1 MKEKLIGFIAVLK
14 REAHFIIKDMDL
26 ITIILLSPIFYAFF
40 YTSIYTN
47 KTEKEVPVVIV
58 DMDRSH
64 TSETLIRNLDA
75 HQLLKVS
82 ESLPDYSSAVD
93 RIYRL
98 EAQGAIYIPKG
109 FENSLLSGQGA
120 DLKIFLNTSRFLV
133 SNDMNKAINEVT
145 GTVSAG
151 VKIRYFQT
159 QGFSFQQAMEISE
172 PLKGEVKPLFNPTE
186 SYGDF
191 LIPGLLVL
199 ILQQTLLIGLS
210 ESVAKEREEGSLIN
224 LYNTAKR
231 SIPGTISGKG
241 AFYFMLYA
249 SYALLFYTLHFS
261 IFKISF
267 LGSVSAAIAITAVFL
282 FAVVCLAILISSFFK
297 RKIISLQVVAFT
309 SYPVFLMSGYPWP
322 VQAMSAFVRV
332 IANFLP
338 STPYLNAFNRIIQM
352 GAGWQ
357 DIMPELIHLLALALA
372 GFLITALRM
381 KLLIRKEIANSA
393 STEASKT
400 GAELLLS

>member
-1 MKEKLIGFIAVLK
+1 MKERLTGFIAVLK

-26 ITIILLSPIFYAFF
+26 VTIVLLSPLFYAFF

-47 KTEKEVPVVIV
+47 KTEKEIPVVVV
-58 DMDRSH
+58 DMDRSN
-64 TSETLIRNLDA
+64 TSETLIRNLDS
-75 HQLLKVS
+75 HQMLRVS
-82 ESLPDYSSAVD
+82 ERLPDYSLAID

-98 EAQGAIYIPKG
+98 EAQGVIYIPKG
-109 FENSLLSGQGA
+109 FEKSLLSGQGS
-120 DLKIFLNTSRFLV
+120 DLKIYLNTSRFLV

-145 GTVSAG
+145 GTAAAG
-151 VKIRYFQT
+151 VKIRYFQAH
-159 QGFSFQQAMEISE
+159 GFSFEQAIEISE

-210 ESVAKEREEGSLIN
+210 ESVAKEREEGSLIG

-231 SIPGTISGKG
+231 SIVSTISGKG
-241 AFYFMLYA
+241 AFYFLLYA

-267 LGSVSAAIAITAVFL
+267 KGSVSAAVVITAIFL

-322 VQAMSAFVRV
+322 VEAMPTFVRV
-332 IANFLP
+332 ISYLLP

-357 DIMPELIHLLALALA
+357 DIMPEMIHLLVLAIT

-381 KLLIRKEIANSA
+381 KILIKSEIRNSPKA
-393 STEASKT
+393 L
-400 GAELLLS
+400 AELQINELQLN